1 MGLVLAVALFGC
13 SRYHGGKI
21 EGFRLVLKTMC
32 RGQDLGDYGQMVR
45 TCLGIFSH
53 GTEEQLYEILPHIGI
68 LRSPLF
74 LKPLLSLL
82 KSGKSYQQ
90 EFAAVALGSV
100 GDSRA
105 IRSLAKVFMES
116 ISAHRGEVRSLQASI
131 IQSLGDIG
139 NEQAIQPL
147 LRIYKLRVGSDRSS
161 SCWQGWV
168 LTALGN
174 LAQQGGMQAV
184 RELTTCMRT
193 ESELLRAQAV
203 AEMAMAFWHRPAEVP
218 EEVLKDMYMMTADRS
233 EGVRAAALS
242 ALSDLA
248 KLGAVEIDRN
258 LPPARSS
265 IF

>member
-1 MGLVLAVALFGC
+1 
-13 SRYHGGKI
+13 
-21 EGFRLVLKTMC
+21 
-32 RGQDLGDYGQMVR
+32 MVR
-45 TCLGIFSH
+45 TCLDVFSH
-53 GTEEQLYEILPHIGI
+53 GTEEQLYEILPHVSI

-82 KSGKSYQQ
+82 KSGKVYQQ

-100 GDSRA
+100 GDSQA
-105 IRSLAKVFMES
+105 IKPLTDVFMKS
-116 ISAHRGEVRSLQASI
+116 ISAHRDDVRSLQASI
-131 IQSLGDIG
+131 VQSLGDIG

-147 LRIYKLRVGSDRSS
+147 LRIYKLRVGSGRLS
-161 SCWQGWV
+161 SCRQSWV
-168 LTALGN
+168 LAALGN
-174 LAQQGGMQAV
+174 LAQQGGMRAV

-218 EEVLKDMYMMTADRS
+218 EEVLEDMYMMTADRS

-248 KLGAVEIDRN
+248 KLGVVETDRS
-258 LPPARSS
+258 LPPAPFS
-265 IF
+265 IS